1 MTSIIKSNTDILSYF
16 PEKTFFPNQREILLQ
31 IQNAFNAGK
40 RFVIIESGT
49 GSGKSLVLKTAS
61 YWLGS
66 AHILTVQKSLQAQY
80 TSKPPKFPE
89 VKGRSSFS
97 CTTNPTLLCSEGVCT
112 QDRMFFCSHKPRPDF
127 DMDEF
132 INDHFTL
139 QKRPEVIAA
148 LKSLNLSESS
158 TYQEVKSK
166 FRELCLLCR
175 PDKGGNPEDFIKLKD
190 NFDVIDS
197 SKTQFNSPS
206 PSTKLSNL
214 ACTSAK
220 RGNLYWKSQI
230 HCEYWQQ
237 KCDALNAPI
246 VVHNYAYI
254 LNEANYVGDFGTKT
268 LLGCDEAHNIRKILS
283 DFVSLTL
290 SIYDIYK
297 ASDWVGKPNI
307 LFKDYGE
314 NLADWIGFINQCAAH
329 FQLQLTYLEP
339 FIKQLQ
345 ASALSHPE
353 DKSLSKQYEEVKKLS
368 EEIAEIVNKIHFFI
382 TEYSA
387 DPQNWVL
394 NRIYKNNQ
402 VKSIELKPVSV
413 ANYTHRYLFWLGN
426 KVILMSATF
435 LDPIKLCK
443 ELNIPLA
450 ETSYINAN
458 TSFDPAKAP
467 IYAMNIGKFN
477 NRNFEERIENIVG
490 TIEKILDAH
499 KTDKGIIHCSS
510 NKNRDLIINNIK
522 PEYKNR
528 LIIPTAANKNVAH
541 KRHIDSTD
549 PTVLLSASDS
559 EGLDLFDSL
568 SRFQVVTSLPFAS
581 LGDSQVKRRQELDP
595 EAYDMDMI
603 ITLIQV
609 LGRSIRNTD
618 DYADSY
624 ILPSQFAFYVKK
636 FDNLFQQKPFYPN
649 SFSHFKSRIR
659 WDKTGIKVKL
669 DK

>member
-1 MTSIIKSNTDILSYF
+1 MTSLVKSSSDILSHF
-16 PEKTFFPNQREILLQ
+16 PEKTFYPNQREILLQ
-31 IQNAFNAGK
+31 IQTAFNNGK
-40 RFVIIESGT
+40 KFVILEAGT
-49 GSGKSLVLKTAS
+49 GVGKSLVMKTAS
-61 YWLGS
+61 AWIGS

-80 TSKPPKFPE
+80 TSKQPAYPE
-89 VKGRSSFS
+89 VKGRSSFT
-97 CTTNPTLLCSEGVCT
+97 CITNPTVHCNEGTCT
-112 QDRMFFCSHKPRPDF
+112 TDRMFFCSHKPRPDF
-127 DMDEF
+127 DMGDF
-132 INDHFTL
+132 ISDHFTL
-139 QKRPEVIAA
+139 QKRPEVITA

-166 FRELCLLCR
+166 FRELCLLCH

-190 NFDVIDS
+190 NIDIIDQNKDNFS
-197 SKTQFNSPS
+197 SPS
-206 PSTKLSNL
+206 PSTKSSNL
-214 ACTSAK
+214 ACTSSK
-220 RGNLYWKSQI
+220 RGNLYWKSPN
-230 HCEYWQQ
+230 HCHYWQQ

-290 SIYDIYK
+290 SIYDLYK

-314 NLADWIGFINQCAAH
+314 NLADWISFINQCGSH

-345 ASALSHPE
+345 ASSLSHPE
-353 DKSLSKQYEEVKKLS
+353 DKSLSKQCEEVIKLS

-413 ANYTHRYLFWLGN
+413 ANYTHRYLFWLGD

-443 ELNIPLA
+443 ELNIPLS

-458 TSFDPAKAP
+458 TSFNPDKAP
-467 IYAMNIGKFN
+467 IYSMNVGKFN
-477 NRNFEERIENIVG
+477 NRNFEEHIINITS
-490 TIEKILDAH
+490 TIERILDAH
-499 KTDKGIIHCSS
+499 SKDKGIIHCSS
-510 NKNRDLIINNIK
+510 NKNRELIINTIK

-541 KRHIDSTD
+541 KRHDDSSD
-549 PTVLLSASDS
+549 PTCLLSVSDF
-559 EGLDLFDSL
+559 EGLDLADSL

-581 LGDSQVKRRQELDP
+581 LGDAQIKRRQELDP
-595 EAYDMDMI
+595 EAYELDML
-603 ITLIQV
+603 ITLIQS

-624 ILPSQFAFYVKK
+624 VLPSQFAFYVKK
-636 FDNLFQQKPFYPN
+636 FDAIFQQKLFYPN

-659 WDKTGIKVKL
+659 WDKTGIKVKI

>member
-1 MTSIIKSNTDILSYF
+1 MTSIIKSNTDILSHF
-16 PEKTFFPNQREILLQ
+16 PEKIFYPNQREILLQ
-31 IQNAFNAGK
+31 IQTAFNNGK
-40 RFVIIESGT
+40 RFVIIEAGT
-49 GSGKSLVLKTAS
+49 GTGKSICMKTAS
-61 YWLGS
+61 EWLGS
-66 AHILTVQKSLQAQY
+66 AHILTVQKALQLQY
-80 TSKPPKFPE
+80 TSKPPKLPKVE
-89 VKGRSSFS
+89 GRVSFN
-97 CTTNPTLLCSEGVCT
+97 CVTNPTLKCSEGVCT
-112 QDRMFFCSHKPRPDF
+112 ADRTFFCSHKPRPDF
-127 DMDEF
+127 DMDDF
-132 INDHFTL
+132 INDHYTPE
-139 QKRPEVIAA
+139 KRPEVCSA
-148 LKSLNLSESS
+148 LKQLGLSELS
-158 TYQEVKSK
+158 TYQDVKAK
-166 FRELCLLCR
+166 YRELCLICH
-175 PDKGGNPEDFIKLKD
+175 PDKGGNPEEFIKLKANIDLIDD
-190 NFDVIDS
+190 NKS
-197 SKTQFNSPS
+197 SFTSDPTPTTKSP
-206 PSTKLSNL
+206 NL
-214 ACTSAK
+214 ACTSSK
-220 RGNLYWKSQI
+220 RGNLYWKSVN
-230 HCEYWQQ
+230 HCNYWQQ

-290 SIYDIYK
+290 SIYDLYK

-314 NLADWIGFINQCAAH
+314 NLADWISFINQCGAH

-353 DKSLSKQYEEVKKLS
+353 DKSLSKQCEEVIKLS

-387 DPQNWVL
+387 DPQNWVM

-413 ANYTHRYLFWLGN
+413 ANYTQRYLFWLGD

-443 ELNIPLA
+443 ELNIPLN

-458 TSFDPAKAP
+458 TSFDPDKAP
-467 IYAMNIGKFN
+467 IYSMNVGKFN
-477 NRNFEERIENIVG
+477 NRNFEEHIDDIVG
-490 TIEKILDAH
+490 TIERILDAH
-499 KTDKGIIHCSS
+499 SKDKGIIHCSS

-541 KRHIDSTD
+541 KRHVESSE
-549 PTVLLSASDS
+549 PTTLLSVSDS
-559 EGLDLFDSL
+559 EGLDLVDSL

-581 LGDSQVKRRQELDP
+581 LGDAQVKRRQELDP
-595 EAYDMDMI
+595 EAYELDML
-603 ITLIQV
+603 ITLIQS
-609 LGRSIRNTD
+609 LGRSIRNAD

-624 ILPSQFAFYVKK
+624 VLPSQFAFYVKK
-636 FDNLFQQKPFYPN
+636 FDNIFQQKPFYPN
-649 SFSHFKSRIR
+649 SFAHFKSRIR
-659 WDKTGIKVKL
+659 WDKKGIKVKL
-669 DK
+669 